1 MYNLQDKKHN
11 LSWPP
16 QNYCKKY
23 LLKEI
28 EAKKQLVRLLLK
40 DKLSRVKKGKDMFQN
55 TEVDSWKVECIR
67 RNFVLC
73 NQEIND

>member
-1 MYNLQDKKHN
+1 MYNLQDEKNN

-16 QNYCKKY
+16 QNYRKKY

-28 EAKKQLVRLLLK
+28 EAKKKLVRLLLK
-40 DKLSRVKKGKDMFQN
+40 DNLSSVKKGKDMFQD
-55 TEVDSWKVECIR
+55 TEVDNWKVECTR